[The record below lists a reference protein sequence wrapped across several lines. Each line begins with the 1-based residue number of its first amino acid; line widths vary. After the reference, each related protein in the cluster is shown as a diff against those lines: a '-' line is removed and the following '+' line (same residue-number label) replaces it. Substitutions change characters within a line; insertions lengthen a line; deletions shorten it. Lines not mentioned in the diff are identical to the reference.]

1 MSRGQRKQAARS
13 SQGAGLSARTMAIAL
28 AVVVLA
34 AGGALAVVQL
44 TSGDGKKAAALEGV
58 ADARGL
64 LAGIPVEGDTIGK
77 ASAPALITEF
87 ADLRCPNC
95 RAYEQS
101 ETPKVIK
108 QLVRTGKARFRL
120 RIWPIL
126 GPDSISAARAA
137 YAANRQGKL
146 WLFATVWYANQRDES
161 ETYATPSFYD
171 PIASAVGIESGR
183 FKSDR
188 TSSAADTWISA
199 TSTTA
204 LAGGYSGTPTFVVEG
219 PKGRKAVTDSIPDAA
234 GLAQLVAQLS

>member
-1 MSRGQRKQAARS
+1 MSHGRRKQAARS
-13 SQGAGLSARTMAIAL
+13 SQGASLSARTMAIAL
-28 AVVVLA
+28 AVVVLV

-44 TSGDGKKAAALEGV
+44 TSSDGKQATALEGV
-58 ADARGL
+58 ADAKDL
-64 LAGIPVEGDTIGK
+64 LAGIPVEGDTIGEP
-77 ASAPALITEF
+77 SAPALITEF

-95 RAYEQS
+95 RAYEQR
-101 ETPKVIK
+101 ETPKVIE

-126 GPDSISAARAA
+126 GPDSIAAARAA

-146 WLFATVWYANQRDES
+146 WLFAAVWYANQRDEH

-171 PIASAVGIESGR
+171 PIASAVGVESGR
-183 FKSDR
+183 FKRDR

-204 LAGGYSGTPTFVVEG
+204 HAGGFGGTPTFIVEG
-219 PKGRKAVTDSIPDAA
+219 PKGRQAATESIPDAA